1 MKKRILAGLTASV
14 LAAACAAQIP
24 SILSVSAAG
33 SYDMQLKIQ
42 LDGEKKAI
50 SPYIYGVNESGNS
63 GSLKSVKTNAVR
75 QGGNRFTGYNW
86 ETNYSNAG
94 EDWVNSS
101 DTHMGDVS
109 DGPAYQAHQL
119 SKECTEQG
127 IGKWQRSRWLD
138 MLPLTKTERSQIQRL
153 HLPAAG
159 TRSHFRKTVRY
170 QTHRI

>member
-63 GSLKSVKTNAVR
+63 GSLKSVKTNDR
-75 QGGNRFTGYNW
+75 PPGRKPLYRIQLGN
-86 ETNYSNAG
+86 
-94 EDWVNSS
+94 
-101 DTHMGDVS
+101 
-109 DGPAYQAHQL
+109 QL
-119 SKECTEQG
+119 L
-127 IGKWQRSRWLD
+127 QRR
-138 MLPLTKTERSQIQRL
+138 
-153 HLPAAG
+153 
-159 TRSHFRKTVRY
+159 
-170 QTHRI
+170 